1 MKIVRD
7 EGEGKSK
14 GKKEKKK
21 IDEANRKLKEK
32 IIAIIKGGILC
43 V

>member
-7 EGEGKSK
+7 EGEGNGR

-32 IIAIIKGGILC
+32 IIAIIKGDISC